1 MSANKF
7 SLSWI
12 KSREPYDSLSRSD
25 LLVSLYK
32 KDRHFFKKILDLGG
46 GNGSFL
52 RWCDSKN
59 IVYDDFLIIDHDQS
73 LLKNFFNI
81 TKKYFFQN
89 SEELLK
95 INTMSYELQKKDS
108 KRPSYITLQQ
118 QDILRSIE
126 SINNYNVISLSAV
139 SDLLS
144 RNHIKEIFNKIE
156 KDKIIYFSICFDGTV
171 KWENKN
177 KYDKYI
183 ISMFNK
189 HQQQEKTLGFALGL
203 KNIEI
208 IKNISLKKG
217 FRTTIADSSWILNSY
232 IDNDRNFQ
240 NLYLKTIYKP
250 LRKYEFIDQ
259 EILKEWFQA
268 KTKDIKMKKSNLR
281 VGHKDILIMT

>member
-108 KRPSYITLQQ
+108 KRTSYITLQQ

-144 RNHIKEIFNKIE
+144 RNHIKEILHKIE
-156 KDKIIYFSICFDGTV
+156 KGKVIYFSICFDGTV
-171 KWENKN
+171 KWVNKN

-189 HQQQEKTLGFALGL
+189 HQQQEKTLGFALGS
-203 KNIEI
+203 KNIET
-208 IKNISLKKG
+208 IKSISLKKG
-217 FRTTIADSSWILNSY
+217 FKTSIADSSWVLNSDT
-232 IDNDRNFQ
+232 DNARNFQ
-240 NLYLKTIYKP
+240 NSYLKTIYNP
-250 LRKYEFIDQ
+250 LRKYELIDQ
-259 EILKEWFQA
+259 DILKEWFQV
-268 KTKDIKMKKSNLR
+268 KTKDIKMKKSSLR
-281 VGHKDILIMT
+281 VGHKDILIAT